1 MTTPGDVPPLHVRV
15 MGVTIEIAAA
25 DEDTR
30 SRLARQWSRAAVAAP
45 SDEAADTVHAPS
57 GPAELEDARDY
68 ALTTQVTLAALRA
81 TAGGRYN
88 LHAGGLADA
97 DGRVLAVVAPSG
109 TGKTTATRLLA
120 GRLGYVSDETVSITP
135 DGVVHPHAKPL
146 SLVTDPEHPGQKEQR
161 SPDELGLGPTPGS
174 ARLGRFVVLR
184 RGVPDPRGLV
194 RLEPMEA
201 LLNLI
206 EQSSSVSQAAD
217 PLVTLLSLVQSTGGV
232 WALEYDEIGEHL
244 DELEALLARD
254 IVTEPLPSLLHH
266 PGTPQDPAAS
276 ARADT
281 LRRLAW
287 VDAIELDEEVLVL
300 QATRA
305 VRLDHLMATTWLEL
319 TSPRTLDELVAAGE
333 GRHGEHP
340 DARELVEKAVDLL
353 VDEELVAW
361 RTLA

>member
-1 MTTPGDVPPLHVRV
+1 MTSPGDVPPLHVRV

-30 SRLARQWSRAAVAAP
+30 SRLARQWSRAAVATP

-57 GPAELEDARDY
+57 GPAESEDARDY

-81 TAGGRYN
+81 TAGERYN

-120 GRLGYVSDETVSITP
+120 ERLGYVSDETVSITP
-135 DGVVHPHAKPL
+135 DGLVHPHAKPL
-146 SLVTDPEHPGQKEQR
+146 SLVTDPEHPGRKEQR

-232 WALEYDEIGEHL
+232 WALEYDEISEHV
-244 DELEALLARD
+244 DDLEALLARD
-254 IVTEPLPSLLHH
+254 IVTEPLPSVLQH
-266 PGTPQDPAAS
+266 PGTPQESATP
-276 ARADT
+276 ARAET
-281 LRRLAW
+281 LRRRPW
-287 VDAIELDEEVLVL
+287 VDAIELDDEVLVL

-319 TSPRTLDELVAAGE
+319 TSPLTLDELVDAVQ

-340 DARELVEKAVDLL
+340 DARELVEKAVGLL